1 MVAKEIRRQQTVNDI
16 VRANSINLAVCILFY
31 ERLEQTIECIR
42 SFLPSGVNIYV
53 LNNGSSLLA
62 RNVLGEFCD
71 NHKQII
77 IFDSDKNLGIGVG
90 RNYLINHTNEEWLLF
105 VDSDITIKTVDW
117 VQKFTQLVNQYTDAE
132 VFIPKLF
139 SVSENKYVSYRSIR
153 IVGDKAFHNVEIIN
167 NLTNTFP
174 GGASFINRRLFD
186 RVGLYD
192 DKMFVGFE
200 DFEICIRS
208 IRLGIPIK
216 AYLVHIIEL
225 IHNHQQTKK
234 NEDKRAVLTRY
245 NSNYLEASFNRITEK
260 HNIVLEGNWKSWVTS
275 QLEVILK
282 KNRYDF
288 NNNWKQWIYKK
299 VKKIIK

>member
-1 MVAKEIRRQQTVNDI
+1 MSTKKIEEEKTINDI
-16 VRANSINLAVCILFY
+16 VQVNLKNLAVCVLFY
-31 ERLEQTIECIR
+31 EKLEQTIECIR
-42 SFLPSGVNIYV
+42 SFLPSEVNIYI

-62 RNVLGEFCD
+62 RNALGEFCD
-71 NHKQII
+71 NHKQVI
-77 IFDSDKNLGIGVG
+77 IFDSDKNLGVGVG

-117 VQKFTQLVNQYTDAE
+117 VQKFTQLVYQYPDAE

-139 SVSENKYVSYRSIR
+139 NLSENKYVSYRSIR
-153 IVGDKAFHNVEIIN
+153 IVEDKAFHDVEIIN

-174 GGASFINRRLFD
+174 GGASFVNRRLFD

-245 NSNYLEASFNRITEK
+245 NSSYLEASFKRMTEK
-260 HNIVLEGNWKSWVTS
+260 HNIILESNWKNWAAN
-275 QLEVILK
+275 QLEVILRK
-282 KNRYDF
+282 PNCVF

-299 VKKIIK
+299 IQKIIK

>member
-1 MVAKEIRRQQTVNDI
+1 MVAKEIRRQQTVNNI
-16 VRANSINLAVCILFY
+16 IRANSINLAVCILFY

-42 SFLPSGVNIYV
+42 SFLPSGVNIYI
-53 LNNGSSLLA
+53 LNNGSSLLS

-77 IFDSDKNLGIGVG
+77 IFDSDKNLGVGVG

-117 VQKFTQLVNQYTDAE
+117 VQKFTQLVNQYPDAE

-139 SVSENKYVSYRSIR
+139 NVSENKYVSYRSIR
-153 IVGDKAFHNVEIIN
+153 IVEDKAFHDVEIIN

-174 GGASFINRRLFD
+174 GGASFIKRKLFD
-186 RVGLYD
+186 RLGLYD
-192 DKMFVGFE
+192 DKMFIGFE
-200 DFEICIRS
+200 DFELCIRS

-234 NEDKRAVLTRY
+234 IEDKRAVLTRY
-245 NSNYLEASFNRITEK
+245 NSNYLEASFKRMTEK
-260 HNIVLEGNWKSWVTS
+260 HNIIFESNWKNWAAN
-275 QLEVILK
+275 QLEVILR
-282 KNRYDF
+282 KNRHVF